1 MSVTKISAKLFQKP
15 LTKVELN
22 SMQTLRE
29 EYDKIQVIGNDTT
42 KNILNSLSNVKFEIE
57 ALNQVPRRAEQL
69 LTKGTELQKQIFDI
83 FGTNDKTLDELVS
96 NLIELSR
103 IDVAKLNN
111 QVTAMLELLP
121 NQLK

>member
-1 MSVTKISAKLFQKP
+1 MSVTKISAKLFEKP

-22 SMQTLRE
+22 SMQILRE

-111 QVTAMLELLP
+111 QVTTMLELLP